1 MKKFARFNNHKGFT
15 LIEVL
20 VSLFC
25 ISLMSVLL
33 VGCVQIMA
41 RLSSISYE
49 SEDRIACMQLR
60 FMLAQSKDLVIEGNT
75 LQFLFHNK
83 SFSLQLH
90 NKRLVKREGYE
101 IFLKDLDTVRFEYS
115 QSCVYMEWSRN
126 HETKKALLTCE

>member
-15 LIEVL
+15 LMEVL

-25 ISLMSVLL
+25 ISIMSVLL

-60 FMLAQSKDLVIEGNT
+60 FMLAESK
-75 LQFLFHNK
+75 
-83 SFSLQLH
+83 
-90 NKRLVKREGYE
+90 
-101 IFLKDLDTVRFEYS
+101 
-115 QSCVYMEWSRN
+115 
-126 HETKKALLTCE
+126 